1 MRGRSG
7 LRLRAASGS
16 GAPGDAYARLRSVLP
31 GVLAP
36 VLAPVLACAVALCGL
51 SAWVAAGAA
60 GSPARV
66 AVDDGRVFLPYGGK
80 EETAAFFR
88 ITNTGESGDELVSV
102 RSPVADDVML
112 SRTVERAGNV
122 ESMRMVDSAAVP
134 ARSVVRMTPEGLDVM
149 LRPVGAL
156 RLGDEVPFVLRF
168 RHSGEVTVRAVVVRP
183 GS

>member
-1 MRGRSG
+1 MRRREVHEEGGGTALHARV
-7 LRLRAASGS
+7 RAA
-16 GAPGDAYARLRSVLP
+16 LP

-36 VLAPVLACAVALCGL
+36 VLACALALCGL

-60 GSPARV
+60 GGPARIAV
-66 AVDDGRVFLPYGGK
+66 ADGRVFLAYGGK
-80 EETAAFFR
+80 AETAAFFR
-88 ITNTGESGDELVSV
+88 ITNSGESGDELLSVS
-102 RSPVADDVML
+102 SPDADDVML

-122 ESMRMVDSAAVP
+122 ESMRMVQSAAVP

-149 LRPVGAL
+149 LRPTRPL

-168 RHSGEVTVRAVVVRP
+168 RHAGAVAVRAEVVRP